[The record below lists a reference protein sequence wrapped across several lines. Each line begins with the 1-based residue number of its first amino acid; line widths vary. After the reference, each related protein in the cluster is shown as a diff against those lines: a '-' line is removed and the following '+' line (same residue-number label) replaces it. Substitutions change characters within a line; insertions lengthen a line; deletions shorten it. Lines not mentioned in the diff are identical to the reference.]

1 MDEVNNMNE
10 NKKGY
15 WIYSVIA
22 IVIGM
27 SLFAFWGYLLYDLV
41 LKLSEKDFSN
51 NTVVQALFSLVTT
64 VFLGGY
70 FTKILERRNAKK
82 LEVFKV
88 QKDISLKVIDYATV
102 LYYHPEN
109 VQVKELLI
117 AETIKVKLYFDDDV
131 LKATNEFIKSLDAI
145 QGNGQKDT
153 TYENLANQL
162 KKAIK

>member
-1 MDEVNNMNE
+1 MNE

>member
-1 MDEVNNMNE
+1 MN

-15 WIYSVIA
+15 WIYSIVA
-22 IVIGM
+22 IIIGM
-27 SLFAFWGYLLYDLV
+27 GLFAFWGYLIYDLI

-70 FTKILERRNAKK
+70 FTKLLERKNAIK

-88 QKDISLKVIDYATV
+88 QKDISLSVIDYATI

-109 VQVKELLI
+109 ERAKELLK
-117 AETIKVKLYFDDDV
+117 AETTKVKLYFDNEV
-131 LKATNEFIKSLDAI
+131 LQSILDFINSIDKNPK
-145 QGNGQKDT
+145 QEQKDIL
-153 TYENLANQL
+153 YEKLSTQL
-162 KKAIK
+162 KKSIK

>member
-1 MDEVNNMNE
+1 MNE

-27 SLFAFWGYLLYDLV
+27 SLFAFWGYLIYDLV

-82 LEVFKV
+82 LEVFKL
-88 QKDISLKVIDYATV
+88 QKDISLKVVDYATI

-109 VQVKELLI
+109 TQVKELLI
-117 AETIKVKLYFDDDV
+117 AETIKVKLYFDDEV
-131 LKATNEFIKSLDAI
+131 LKAINEFIKTIDTNQEKEETDA
-145 QGNGQKDT
+145 
-153 TYENLANQL
+153 TYENLATQL

>member
-1 MDEVNNMNE
+1 MNE

-15 WIYSVIA
+15 WIYSTIVAIIA
-22 IVIGM
+22 FG
-27 SLFAFWGYLLYDLV
+27 LFGFWGYLIYDLV
-41 LKLSEKDFSN
+41 IKLSEQDFSN

-88 QKDISLKVIDYATV
+88 RKDISLTIIDYATA

-109 VQVKELLI
+109 EKIKELLK
-117 AETIKVKLYFDDDV
+117 AEAIKVKLYFNNEV
-131 LKATNEFIKSLDAI
+131 LKAINTFIDAI
-145 QGNGQKDT
+145 ENDVSKEQKDDL
-153 TYENLANQL
+153 YERLSTQL
-162 KKAIK
+162 KKTIK

>member
-1 MDEVNNMNE
+1 MNE

-145 QGNGQKDT
+145 QGNGQKDA

>member
-1 MDEVNNMNE
+1 MDEENNLNE

>member
-1 MDEVNNMNE
+1 MNE

-15 WIYSVIA
+15 WIYSTIVVIIA
-22 IVIGM
+22 FG
-27 SLFAFWGYLLYDLV
+27 LFGFWGYLIYDLV
-41 LKLSEKDFSN
+41 IKLSEQDFSN

-88 QKDISLKVIDYATV
+88 RKDISLTIIDYATV

-109 VQVKELLI
+109 EKIKELLK
-117 AETIKVKLYFDDDV
+117 AETIKVKLYFNNEV
-131 LKATNEFIKSLDAI
+131 LKAINAFLNSVENNYSKE
-145 QGNGQKDT
+145 QKEDL
-153 TYENLANQL
+153 YEKLSTQL

>member
-1 MDEVNNMNE
+1 MDEVKNMNE

-70 FTKILERRNAKK
+70 FTKILERRNEIT
-82 LEVFKV
+82 LDVFKV
-88 QKDISLKVIDYATV
+88 QKDISLKVIDYATA

>member
-1 MDEVNNMNE
+1 MNE

-15 WIYSVIA
+15 WIFSIIAVIF
-22 IVIGM
+22 GM
-27 SLFAFWGYLLYDLV
+27 FLFAFWGYLIYDLI

-70 FTKILERRNAKK
+70 FTKLLERKNAKK

-88 QKDISLKVIDYATV
+88 QKDISLAVIDYATA

-109 VQVKELLI
+109 EQIKELLK
-117 AETIKVKLYFDDDV
+117 AETTKVKLYFDNEI
-131 LKATNEFIKSLDAI
+131 LKSIIAFINSIDNNESKEQRDSL
-145 QGNGQKDT
+145 
-153 TYENLANQL
+153 YENLSTQL
-162 KKAIK
+162 KKSMK

>member
-1 MDEVNNMNE
+1 MNE

-15 WIYSVIA
+15 LIYSVIA

-88 QKDISLKVIDYATV
+88 QKDISLKVIDYATS

-109 VQVKELLI
+109 LQVKELLI